1 MLAIFVDMVEKCN
14 EVFMDDFSVFG
25 HYYKI
30 MNQHRLFYIGY
41 LKTDVDYHE
50 MVFLK
55 FWPIFLRPVNNGF

>member
-55 FWPIFLRPVNNGF
+55 F